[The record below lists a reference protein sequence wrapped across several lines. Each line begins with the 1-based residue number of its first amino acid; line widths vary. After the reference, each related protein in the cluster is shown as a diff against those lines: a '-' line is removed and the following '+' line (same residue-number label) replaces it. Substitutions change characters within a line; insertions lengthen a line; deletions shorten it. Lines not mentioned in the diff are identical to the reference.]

1 MSHVRCIESGRGHSR
16 RGRAVLFCIV
26 VLSTDFNRGNPNIP
40 LLTESMRRSRLLI
53 ILDYFW
59 ATWTCCAIR
68 QFSGT

>member
-40 LLTESMRRSRLLI
+40 LLTVTQRGNNRSQGVLELFQQPRGNGIEVAAL
-53 ILDYFW
+53 
-59 ATWTCCAIR
+59 
-68 QFSGT
+68 